1 MRPPSSTRRGRR
13 GGRARARAPR
23 GDAAPLGTLLALIAA
38 AVAGSGPRMRPHV
51 ALAQDGPAVLDLN
64 FHTHGALSAGAAAG
78 ATASIT
84 GGDGVEDAGCRA
96 LLQRAMQLQER
107 WRAGEPGAAAPLVHY
122 ASLRGQGF
130 GRLLEHALETFVF
143 ATLLDRPFVLDIR
156 SRDLTFTWRSF
167 FTHGDYNW
175 RPPLWMEPLL
185 LGIQDQV
192 APNEAGAEIRDGG
205 AGLPP
210 GWFFPGASEDERRNA
225 TRMGE
230 LVSHEWHARGPRG
243 SQIAVVPNWGT
254 STWFLCT
261 GVKHM
266 VFQLMANYRCPGMSG
281 GGQLPPGYGRWY
293 GLNFLFKPTVL
304 AWEVYRNDRASV
316 LGDGHGDGGAP
327 FGAIHLR
334 TENVHGLVQLREGPE
349 ELTKYKVGT
358 SFMNKKTGEAIP
370 SQIVTSMARDL
381 RACLQSGI
389 AAGVGKWWLLS
400 DNVDVAQALAA
411 TEELKGMIVQG
422 YHANYS
428 ATNAHSN
435 NAAAKGLFG
444 HSLMAS
450 SVSDWMAIWD
460 SAVAFVGDGSAYG
473 MTAAVGTGKACRC
486 ASHNVDALPAT
497 VTRCDTAESPGSRE
511 GQLECPVGRSKLLL
525 CARRGTYARSL
536 T

>member
-1 MRPPSSTRRGRR
+1 MQPPSSTR
-13 GGRARARAPR
+13 R
-23 GDAAPLGTLLALIAA
+23 GDAAPLGTLLALIIAA
-38 AVAGSGPRMRPHV
+38 AVAGSGPLMRPHV

-64 FHTHGALSAGAAAG
+64 FFRTRGALSAGAAAG
-78 ATASIT
+78 ATAAIT

-96 LLQRAMQLQER
+96 LLRRAMQLQER

-130 GRLLEHALETFVF
+130 GRLLQHALETFVF

-192 APNEAGAEIRDGG
+192 APDEAGAEIRDGG

-243 SQIAVVPNWGT
+243 SQIAVVPNWGK

-261 GVKHM
+261 GVKRM
-266 VFQLMANYRCPGMSG
+266 VFQLMASYRCPGMSEAG
-281 GGQLPPGYGRWY
+281 GRLTPPQLPPGYGRWY
-293 GLNFLFKPTVL
+293 GLSFLFKPTAL

-316 LGDGHGDGGAP
+316 LGEGHGDGGAP

-334 TENVHGLVQLREGPE
+334 TRNVHGLVQLREGPE
-349 ELTKYKVGT
+349 ELTNYAVGT
-358 SFMNKKTGEAIP
+358 SFMNKRAGEAIP
-370 SQIVTSMARDL
+370 SQIVSSMARDL
-381 RACLQSGI
+381 RACLQSGV

-411 TEELKGMIVQG
+411 TEELKGMLVQG

-428 ATNAHSN
+428 ATNAHSDS
-435 NAAAKGLFG
+435 AAAKGLFG
-444 HSLMAS
+444 HPLMAS

-486 ASHNVDALPAT
+486 ASHNVDSLPAT

-511 GQLECPVGRSKLLL
+511 GQLECPVGRSKLML

-536 T
+536 A